1 MKFTLRQLGYFKALC
16 LHRNFGRAAEAS
28 HISQPA
34 LSVQIKTLEDLMG
47 GTLVERR
54 ARDVVLTPLGREVLA
69 QSEQILQA
77 AETLD
82 RLAHDQGSGQRSLTL
97 GVIPTIAPYLL
108 PGLLADLRAQDL
120 QMNIQVREAR
130 TEQLLDALQSGALDV
145 AIMALPSGVPGLFEQ
160 ELFTDRFLLA
170 GSAKRL
176 AQVNAGQP
184 HVGPKDLQA
193 DQLMLLEDG
202 HCLTDQALAVCGV
215 ARTSAGINM
224 GAGSLATLSH
234 LVAAGFGLTLMPELA
249 AASECGAAKGLCVQR
264 FSTPEPQRR
273 IGLVRRA
280 STNGEGW
287 FADLAQ
293 VARQTGQTILSQ
305 AQNDYGPANGA
316 PGLS

>member
-1 MKFTLRQLGYFKALC
+1 M
-16 LHRNFGRAAEAS
+16 
-28 HISQPA
+28 
-34 LSVQIKTLEDLMG
+34 
-47 GTLVERR
+47 
-54 ARDVVLTPLGREVLA
+54 
-69 QSEQILQA
+69 
-77 AETLD
+77 
-82 RLAHDQGSGQRSLTL
+82 
-97 GVIPTIAPYLL
+97 
-108 PGLLADLRAQDL
+108 ADLRAHDL

-130 TEQLLDALQSGALDV
+130 TEQLLESLQSGALDV

-160 ELFTDRFLLA
+160 ELFADRFLLA

-184 HVGPKDLQA
+184 HVSPKDLQA

-280 STNGEGW
+280 STNGGGC

-293 VARQTGQTILSQ
+293 VARQTGQAILSQ
-305 AQNDYGPANGA
+305 AQSDYGPASGA
-316 PGLS
+316 PGLY

>member
-77 AETLD
+77 AETLE
-82 RLAHDQGSGQRSLTL
+82 RLARDQGNGQRSLSL

-108 PGLLADLRAQDL
+108 PGLLADLRAHDL
-120 QMNIQVREAR
+120 QLNIQVREAR
-130 TEQLLDALQSGALDV
+130 TERLLEALQSGALDV
-145 AIMALPSGVPGLFEQ
+145 AIMALPSGMSGLVEE
-160 ELFTDRFLLA
+160 ELFADRFLLA
-170 GSAKRL
+170 GSANRL

-184 HVGPKDLQA
+184 RVGPKDLQA
-193 DQLMLLEDG
+193 EQLMLLEDG

-215 ARTSAGINM
+215 ARSSSGINM

-264 FSTPEPQRR
+264 FSTPEPLRR

-280 STNGEGW
+280 STNGDGW
-287 FADLAQ
+287 FQDLAQ
-293 VARQTGQTILSQ
+293 VARHTGQTILAQ

-316 PGLS
+316 PAL